1 MDKKQFKILIIVAV
15 LLMFMTMMNTCNSC
29 STKRQIINLKKQVD
43 SVKTKLEKIPNV
55 DYMNNLKNDVNIFF
69 QIEGFRISKR
79 ILYDNNAIIRTIV
92 RPDDRMNEY
101 DMEIQKLQK
110 NDKKS

>member
-1 MDKKQFKILIIVAV
+1 MDKKQFRILIIVIA
-15 LLMFMTMMNTCNSC
+15 LLGLMTMMNTCNSC
-29 STKRQIINLKKQVD
+29 STKRQIMDLKGQVD
-43 SVKTKLEKIPNV
+43 TVKTKMEKIPTVN
-55 DYMNNLKNDVNIFF
+55 YMNDFKSDVNILF

-79 ILYDNNAIIRTIV
+79 MLYDNNAIIRTTI

-110 NDKKS
+110 K